1 VTSVPGSR
9 DWLPYCPFY
18 AVASD
23 ILSRR
28 WAAAILRVLVT
39 GPARFGEISSAI
51 PHMTDRLLSQRLKD
65 LEAAGLV
72 ERTLGEGRPA
82 RIQYQLTE
90 KGIELGAVLLE
101 LNRWALKWVD
111 PENAE
116 WPTSV
121 E

>member
-1 VTSVPGSR
+1 MTGVPGSKG
-9 DWLPYCPFY
+9 WLPYCPYY
-18 AVASD
+18 AVVGH
-23 ILSRR
+23 ILSQR
-28 WAAAILRVLVT
+28 WAALILRVLVA

-51 PHMTDRLLSQRLKD
+51 PNMTDRLLSQRLKD

-72 ERTLGEGRPA
+72 ERTLGDGRPA

-111 PENAE
+111 PEEVE

-121 E
+121 D